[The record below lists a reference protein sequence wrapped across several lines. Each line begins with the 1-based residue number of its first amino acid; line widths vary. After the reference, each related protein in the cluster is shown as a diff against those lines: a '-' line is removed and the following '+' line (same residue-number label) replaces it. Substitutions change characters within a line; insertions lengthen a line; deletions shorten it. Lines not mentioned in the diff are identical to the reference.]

1 MGAFILQNF
10 PKLKVDVHNPDIRIN
25 LEIRE
30 HAYAYH
36 ENIPGAGGMPV
47 GTNGKTA
54 LLLSG
59 GIGQPCGRM
68 DDCEKGSTVDRRSL
82 SQLSLH
88 QRQGKGEGDR
98 SV

>member
-1 MGAFILQNF
+1 MEDALEKATKENLTFKVESRRADKTFPMNSMDLSREMGGFILRNF
-10 PKLKVDVHNPDIRIN
+10 PGLKVDVHNPDIKIN

-54 LLLSG
+54 L
-59 GIGQPCGRM
+59 
-68 DDCEKGSTVDRRSL
+68 TVIRRN
-82 SQLSLH
+82 
-88 QRQGKGEGDR
+88 
-98 SV
+98 